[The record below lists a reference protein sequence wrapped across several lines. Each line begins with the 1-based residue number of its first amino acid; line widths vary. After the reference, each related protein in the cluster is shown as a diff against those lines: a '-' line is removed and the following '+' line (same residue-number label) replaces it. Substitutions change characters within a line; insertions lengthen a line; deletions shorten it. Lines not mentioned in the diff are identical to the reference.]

1 MLYRVK
7 TEDSLTKI
15 AMRELGDINKWKAIA
30 KLNRLSPPYIIHPN
44 ELLLLPEEK
53 PMTIM
58 IDRAAPVEKKKN
70 TGLWIVG
77 GIAALLALMG

>member
-1 MLYRVK
+1 MLYRVQ
-7 TEDSLTKI
+7 TEDSLSKI

-58 IDRAAPVEKKKN
+58 INKEAPVKKKN
-70 TGLWIVG
+70 TGLWIAG
-77 GIAALLALMG
+77 GLVALFALIG